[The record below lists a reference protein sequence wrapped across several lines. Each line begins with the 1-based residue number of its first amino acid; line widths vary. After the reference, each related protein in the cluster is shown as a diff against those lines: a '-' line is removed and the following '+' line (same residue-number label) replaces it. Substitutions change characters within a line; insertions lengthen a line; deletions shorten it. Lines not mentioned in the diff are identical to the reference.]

1 MNLFEG
7 CTGKSL
13 ANGLAWFQEPPE
25 WGFDADGLT
34 ITPAAKTDFFR
45 GYLRAPNDNACLLYA
60 NVTGDFTAV
69 THARAHL
76 VGFGDAAA
84 LTVRASATQ
93 WAKLCLERSPIGDV
107 SAVSVVTNPWSDDA
121 NNELLDQPEC
131 YLRLTRAGDVFAMH
145 YSVDGAKWRFV
156 RTFGL
161 VLPPTVMVGIHA
173 QAPFVGG
180 CSARFSFFNLT
191 HEAVKD
197 FRSGD

>member
-7 CTGKSL
+7 CTGKAL

-25 WGFDADGLT
+25 WGFDQDGLT

-45 GYLRAPNDNACLLYA
+45 GYLRAPNDSACLLYVD
-60 NVTGDFTAV
+60 VTGDFTAV
-69 THARAHL
+69 TRTRAHL

-107 SAVSVVTNPWSDDA
+107 AAVSVVTNPWSDDA
-121 NNELLDQPEC
+121 NNELLDKPEC

-145 YSVDGAKWRFV
+145 YSLDGARWRFV
-156 RTFGL
+156 RTFGM
-161 VLPPTVMVGIHA
+161 VMPPTVMVGVHA

-180 CSARFSFFNLT
+180 CSAQFDLFTLT

-197 FRSGD
+197 FRSGE